1 MTVRGF
7 CLKDCQYDNSNVT
20 FLSTTSFPQTDSHA
34 GAQLFHSTPEV
45 KSLPNR
51 FPCQSPSPSTAPC
64 LLLLE
69 EICKTDSVYTPDL
82 EKGFGMTV
90 SLNPQVSLDF
100 ILWWTQYTA
109 CRCLYVLHCLKTQGR
124 SLFYDVQFCEEINT
138 RPLLSYSSKKQ
149 REKNP
154 IISFS
159 GQSTKITQQKF
170 K

>member
-45 KSLPNR
+45 KSLANR
-51 FPCQSPSPSTAPC
+51 FPCQSASPTTTTTPC

-90 SLNPQVSLDF
+90 SLNPQVSL
-100 ILWWTQYTA
+100 ILY
-109 CRCLYVLHCLKTQGR
+109 CSGPIFSM
-124 SLFYDVQFCEEINT
+124 SLPVCTTLF
-138 RPLLSYSSKKQ
+138 
-149 REKNP
+149 KNP
-154 IISFS
+154 R
-159 GQSTKITQQKF
+159 QKWF
-170 K
+170 VL